1 MHAAGKR
8 TQKIKIKTTS
18 TSGSSNKINPSI
30 LKQTKNSGCTASQF
44 HNPYTLRPVFSFL
57 WHHHFKKL
65 EHKCSTTSRYPN
77 SQSAPPTTPK
87 TKKATTRSCSI
98 HRKSENP
105 KIASRMISKGAEKEK
120 YFVMKREASNRAN
133 AFLSRAQSSEILR
146 GLRHYISKELY
157 NQTPFQVASYA
168 YVHKHPWICHRSK
181 NKHQTP
187 PVFLP
192 SHSPHRIFSS
202 LHFPSLPKFPR
213 SFYLA
218 LSLLV
223 HKTHQAQYK
232 RSRKNNNNNNTTTT
246 TTNNNENNNN
256 NNNLCFFPRNRVQ
269 KKSENDNRT
278 KSEDGSKSGSLNK

>member
-1 MHAAGKR
+1 
-8 TQKIKIKTTS
+8 
-18 TSGSSNKINPSI
+18 
-30 LKQTKNSGCTASQF
+30 
-44 HNPYTLRPVFSFL
+44 
-57 WHHHFKKL
+57 
-65 EHKCSTTSRYPN
+65 
-77 SQSAPPTTPK
+77 
-87 TKKATTRSCSI
+87 
-98 HRKSENP
+98 
-105 KIASRMISKGAEKEK
+105 MISKGAEKEK
-120 YFVMKREASNRAN
+120 YFVVKREASNRAN

-202 LHFPSLPKFPR
+202 LLFSSLHFPSPV
-213 SFYLA
+213 
-218 LSLLV
+218 LSTSHFLFLST
-223 HKTHQAQYK
+223 KPTKRNISK
-232 RSRKNNNNNNTTTT
+232 RSRKNNNNTTT
-246 TTNNNENNNN
+246 TTNNNNNNN
-256 NNNLCFFPRNRVQ
+256 YNLCFFPRNRVQ